1 MKAMERRESRR
12 RCMKGI
18 YVRAYRLDTDDNEV
32 TRAPE
37 AYDELAW
44 IEAARRDPVAFAPI
58 YERHATQVYRYCFR
72 QTGDPDLAND
82 LTARIF
88 VRVIEKLHQY
98 RPQPGATFRS
108 WLFTIAR
115 SIITD
120 HWRRHRPLQLLDE
133 REMALEDGDPGP
145 EEVAVHRSEVAELR
159 HILGRLPDRQREIV
173 ELRLAGL
180 TTAEIAAA
188 MEMTVAGVK
197 SAQTRAYS
205 RIRDLMS
212 TRAGDAR

>member
-1 MKAMERRESRR
+1 M
-12 RCMKGI
+12 
-18 YVRAYRLDTDDNEV
+18 RAYRIETDNNEV
-32 TRAPE
+32 TRTAEP
-37 AYDELAW
+37 YDEMAW
-44 IEAARRDPVAFAPI
+44 IQAAKRDPIAFAPI

-82 LTARIF
+82 LTAKIF
-88 VRVIEKLHQY
+88 VRALEKLHQY
-98 RPQPGATFRS
+98 RTQPGATFRS

-120 HWRRHRPLQLLDE
+120 HWRRHRPLRLVEE
-133 REMALEDGDPGP
+133 RELALVDGDPGP

-159 HILGRLPDRQREIV
+159 RVLEQLPDRPREIV

-180 TTAEIAAA
+180 TTVEIADA
-188 MEMTVAGVK
+188 MEMTIAGVK

>member
-1 MKAMERRESRR
+1 M
-12 RCMKGI
+12 
-18 YVRAYRLDTDDNEV
+18 RAYRIETDNNEV
-32 TRAPE
+32 TRTAEP
-37 AYDELAW
+37 YDEMAW
-44 IEAARRDPVAFAPI
+44 IQAAKRDPIAFAPI

-82 LTARIF
+82 LTAKIF
-88 VRVIEKLHQY
+88 VRALEKLHQY
-98 RPQPGATFRS
+98 RPQGGATFRS

-120 HWRRHRPLQLLDE
+120 HWRRHRPLRLVEE
-133 REMALEDGDPGP
+133 RELALVVGDPGP

-159 HILGRLPDRQREIV
+159 RILAGLPERQREIV

-180 TTAEIAAA
+180 TTTEIAAA

-205 RIRDLMS
+205 RIRELM
-212 TRAGDAR
+212 THRAGDTR